1 MVNLK
6 NHRSE
11 AGFSILNKL
20 VIFFGILVLI
30 AGFILG
36 AEAFY
41 IAKASVHELTGSIQT
56 LKNAMRILWVLMVV
70 MSILITIVLSLT
82 ILRLRPV
89 KRKKE
94 LSYLSTHF
102 NSTILKIGDSVQ
114 LFDTNIAMMQQMGNE
129 LASNITET
137 ASTINRIQTLAQTE
151 SVTETMEN

>member
-6 NHRSE
+6 DHRSE

-36 AEAFY
+36 AAAFY
-41 IAKASVHELTGSIQT
+41 IAKASVHELADSIQT
-56 LKNAMRILWVLMVV
+56 LKNAMRILWFLMVV
-70 MSILITIVLSLT
+70 VLIIITIVLTRT
-82 ILRLRPV
+82 IVRPI

-94 LSYLSTHF
+94 ISYLSTHF
-102 NSTILKIGDSVQ
+102 NSTILKIGDSVK
-114 LFDTNIAMMQQMGNE
+114 LFDTNIAKMQQMGNE

>member
-11 AGFSILNKL
+11 AVFSILNKL
-20 VIFFGILVLI
+20 VIFGTLILI
-30 AGFILG
+30 AGFTMG
-36 AEAFY
+36 AATFY
-41 IAKASVHELTGSIQT
+41 IAKAPIHELTGSIQA
-56 LKNAMRILWVLMVV
+56 LKNTMRILWVLMVV

-82 ILRLRPV
+82 MVRPI

-102 NSTILKIGDSVQ
+102 NSTILKIGGSVQ

>member
-6 NHRSE
+6 NHRNKTR
-11 AGFSILNKL
+11 FSILNKL
-20 VIFFGILVLI
+20 VIFGTLILI
-30 AGFILG
+30 AGFTMG
-36 AEAFY
+36 AATLY
-41 IAKASVHELTGSIQT
+41 ITRVPIHELTGSIQT
-56 LKNAMRILWVLMVV
+56 LKNTMRILWVLMVL

-82 ILRLRPV
+82 IVRPI

-102 NSTILKIGDSVQ
+102 NSTILKIGGSVQ

>member
-1 MVNLK
+1 M
-6 NHRSE
+6 
-11 AGFSILNKL
+11 
-20 VIFFGILVLI
+20 
-30 AGFILG
+30 G
-36 AEAFY
+36 AATFY
-41 IAKASVHELTGSIQT
+41 IAKAPIHELTGSIQA
-56 LKNAMRILWVLMVV
+56 LKNTMRVLWVLMVV

-82 ILRLRPV
+82 IVRPI

-102 NSTILKIGDSVQ
+102 NSTILKIGGSVQ

>member
-1 MVNLK
+1 MVDLK
-6 NHRSE
+6 KYRNKTR
-11 AGFSILNKL
+11 FSILNKL
-20 VIFFGILVLI
+20 VIFGTLILI
-30 AGFILG
+30 AGFTMG
-36 AEAFY
+36 AATFY
-41 IAKASVHELTGSIQT
+41 IARVPTHELTGSIQA
-56 LKNAMRILWVLMVV
+56 LKNTMRILWVLMVV

-82 ILRLRPV
+82 IVRPI

-114 LFDTNIAMMQQMGNE
+114 LFDTNIAMMQQMGKE

>member
-1 MVNLK
+1 MVDLK
-6 NHRSE
+6 KYRNKTR
-11 AGFSILNKL
+11 FSILNKL
-20 VIFFGILVLI
+20 VIFGTLILI
-30 AGFILG
+30 AGFTMG
-36 AEAFY
+36 AAIFY
-41 IAKASVHELTGSIQT
+41 IARVPTHELTGSIQA
-56 LKNAMRILWVLMVV
+56 LKNTMRILWVLMVV

-82 ILRLRPV
+82 IVRPI

-114 LFDTNIAMMQQMGNE
+114 LFDTNIAMMQQMGKE

>member
-1 MVNLK
+1 MVNLE

-11 AGFSILNKL
+11 ASFSILNKL
-20 VIFFGILVLI
+20 VIFGILVLI

-36 AEAFY
+36 GATFY
-41 IAKASVHELTGSIQT
+41 ITKAPIHELTGSIQA
-56 LKNAMRILWVLMVV
+56 LKNTMRILWVLMVV

-82 ILRLRPV
+82 IVRPI

-114 LFDTNIAMMQQMGNE
+114 LFDTNIAMMQQMGKE

-137 ASTINRIQTLAQTE
+137 ASTINRIQTLARTE

>member
-1 MVNLK
+1 M
-6 NHRSE
+6 
-11 AGFSILNKL
+11 
-20 VIFFGILVLI
+20 VLI

-36 AEAFY
+36 AATFY
-41 IAKASVHELTGSIQT
+41 IAKAPTHELTGSIQA
-56 LKNAMRILWVLMVV
+56 LKNTMRVLWVLMVV

-82 ILRLRPV
+82 IVRPI

-102 NSTILKIGDSVQ
+102 NSTILKIGGSVQ

>member
-30 AGFILG
+30 AGFTMG
-36 AEAFY
+36 AATFY
-41 IAKASVHELTGSIQT
+41 IAKAPIHELTGSIQA
-56 LKNAMRILWVLMVV
+56 LKNTMRILWVLMVV

-82 ILRLRPV
+82 IVRPI

-94 LSYLSTHF
+94 LYYLSPHF

-137 ASTINRIQTLAQTE
+137 ANTINRIQTLAQTE

>member
-1 MVNLK
+1 MVNLE

-11 AGFSILNKL
+11 ASFSILNKL
-20 VIFFGILVLI
+20 VIFGILVLI

-36 AEAFY
+36 GATFY
-41 IAKASVHELTGSIQT
+41 ITKAPIHELTGSIQA
-56 LKNAMRILWVLMVV
+56 LKNTMRILWVLMVV
-70 MSILITIVLSLT
+70 MSLLITIVLSLT
-82 ILRLRPV
+82 IVRPI

-114 LFDTNIAMMQQMGNE
+114 LFDTNIAMMQQMGKE

-137 ASTINRIQTLAQTE
+137 ASTINRIQTLARTE

>member
-1 MVNLK
+1 MVDLK
-6 NHRSE
+6 KYRNKTR
-11 AGFSILNKL
+11 FSILNKL
-20 VIFFGILVLI
+20 VIFGTLILI
-30 AGFILG
+30 AGFTMG
-36 AEAFY
+36 AATFY
-41 IAKASVHELTGSIQT
+41 IARVPTHELTGGIQA
-56 LKNAMRILWVLMVV
+56 LKNTMRILWVLMVV

-82 ILRLRPV
+82 IVRPI

>member
-1 MVNLK
+1 MVNLE

-11 AGFSILNKL
+11 ASFSILNKL

-41 IAKASVHELTGSIQT
+41 IAKASVHELAGSIQA
-56 LKNAMRILWVLMVV
+56 LKNTMRVLWVLMVV

-82 ILRLRPV
+82 IVRPI

-102 NSTILKIGDSVQ
+102 NSTILKIGGSVQ

>member
-1 MVNLK
+1 M
-6 NHRSE
+6 
-11 AGFSILNKL
+11 G
-20 VIFFGILVLI
+20 
-30 AGFILG
+30 G
-36 AEAFY
+36 ATLY
-41 IAKASVHELTGSIQT
+41 IAKAPIHELTGSIPT
-56 LKNAMRILWVLMVV
+56 LKNTMRVLWVLMVV

-82 ILRLRPV
+82 IVRPI

>member
-1 MVNLK
+1 MVDLK
-6 NHRSE
+6 KYRNKTR
-11 AGFSILNKL
+11 FSILNKL
-20 VIFFGILVLI
+20 VIFGTLILI
-30 AGFILG
+30 AGFTMG
-36 AEAFY
+36 AATFY
-41 IAKASVHELTGSIQT
+41 IAKAPIHELTGSIQA
-56 LKNAMRILWVLMVV
+56 LKNTMRVLWVLMVV

-82 ILRLRPV
+82 IVRPI

-102 NSTILKIGDSVQ
+102 NSTILKISGSVQ
-114 LFDTNIAMMQQMGNE
+114 LFDTNIAMMQQMGKE